1 MQTAVIE
8 GCYGGLKVEADAVN
22 PLPRAAVWSFCWRE
36 MSLAACQRGGR
47 FTDGARLAQIRSF

>member
-36 MSLAACQRGGR
+36 MSLAAWR
-47 FTDGARLAQIRSF
+47 QIY

>member
-1 MQTAVIE
+1 ME

-22 PLPRAAVWSFCWRE
+22 PLPRAAVWSFCWCE

-47 FTDGARLAQIRSF
+47 FTDGARLAQSRSF